1 MEIKE
6 LRKELNIQIG
16 EVVQASQYMEMFQ
29 VPWSQN
35 SNQIQNVLVRHVL
48 SISDLEIIS
57 SDQFQTMK

>member
-1 MEIKE
+1 MNSKAEA
-6 LRKELNIQIG
+6 
-16 EVVQASQYMEMFQ
+16 ASQYMEMFQ